1 MVQKLLQEN
10 FFKEKPV
17 IVMLCIPKNM
27 NRFLEESIDDY
38 KKSWN
43 SIHVLEGIPNFDSM
57 DMMDEKGHKV
67 RGVVLLWV
75 R

>member
-27 NRFLEESIDDY
+27 NRFLEESVDDY
-38 KKSWN
+38 KKAGTPSTY
-43 SIHVLEGIPNFDSM
+43 LKAGAFL
-57 DMMDEKGHKV
+57 G
-67 RGVVLLWV
+67 WV
-75 R
+75 DGCI

>member
-27 NRFLEESIDDY
+27 NRFLEESVDDY

-43 SIHVLEGIPNFDSM
+43 SIHVFEGIPNFDSM
-57 DMMDEKGHKV
+57 DMMDEKGHEV